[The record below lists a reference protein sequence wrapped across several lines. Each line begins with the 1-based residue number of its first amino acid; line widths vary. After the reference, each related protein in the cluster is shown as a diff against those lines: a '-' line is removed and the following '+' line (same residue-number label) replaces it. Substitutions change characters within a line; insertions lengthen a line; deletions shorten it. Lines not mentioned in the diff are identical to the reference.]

1 MFETWLPMW
10 LNIISVTDF
19 FSLFSSSVQEMTIPW
34 CLKRAELVFKC
45 VKGVQAKISNVK
57 LQKPSLIINILYHY
71 IKFVYILLIIL
82 LNFKYIGLH
91 FRNLFDLILDYNI
104 FLVKKKKT
112 YPFWLVG
119 HVKQTLM

>member
-1 MFETWLPMW
+1 MQVSCRIKNKVKFIGDLNSPAWEVVVLHFVQMLLYKQWFGMFETWLPTW

-57 LQKPSLIINILYHY
+57 LSLIINILYQ
-71 IKFVYILLIIL
+71 IC
-82 LNFKYIGLH
+82 LH
-91 FRNLFDLILDYNI
+91 SAY
-104 FLVKKKKT
+104 
-112 YPFWLVG
+112 YSP
-119 HVKQTLM
+119 